1 MKNIYKIT
9 EIVKNIVKHKE
20 IFEHVEADI
29 KDNNEKI
36 KMYLPILC
44 DYLENIQSC
53 LSDLETEI
61 SFTAIIGI
69 NCDCGIKE
77 TKEILG
83 FIHLVKKIRDANEW
97 IEDVLNTINRKL
109 NVILR
114 DSVLYENAA
123 FTSNM
128 LYLNNTFDC
137 DLTVDI
143 KDLFDY
149 LVDAMRMKKDL
160 LFINNEIEYYKNNNN
175 SLGLIVTKT
184 CRYINGLKE
193 FIENNKSFS
202 NVITLKDSDKI
213 ITITKKEDSY
223 ILTCNSKDL
232 EEFEKL
238 ELAVDAVKIYFGIK

>member
-53 LSDLETEI
+53 LSDLEIEI

-77 TKEILG
+77 TKEISG
-83 FIHLVKKIRDANEW
+83 FIHLVKTIKDANEW
-97 IEDVLNTINRKL
+97 IEDRLDTINRKL
-109 NVILR
+109 NVILN
-114 DSVLYENAA
+114 DSFLYENAA
-123 FTSNM
+123 FTNNM
-128 LYLNNTFDC
+128 LYFNNTFDC

-143 KDLFDY
+143 KDLFNF
-149 LVDAMRMKKDL
+149 LVNAMRMNKDL
-160 LFINNEIEYYKNNNN
+160 LFISDEIEHYKNNNDN
-175 SLGLIVTKT
+175 LGLIVTKT

-202 NVITLKDSDKI
+202 NTITLKNDDKI
-213 ITITKKEDSY
+213 ITITKKEDGY
-223 ILTCNSKDL
+223 VVCDSKVL

-238 ELAVDAVKIYFGIK
+238 ELAVDTVKYFGIK